1 MVVAV
6 LSFAAGLILD
16 TVTRGRREIK
26 LLAYLGHKAV
36 EERRGTRARL
46 TAMREIVRT
55 NDPC

>member
-36 EERRGTRARL
+36 EERRGTPRA
-46 TAMREIVRT
+46 
-55 NDPC
+55 